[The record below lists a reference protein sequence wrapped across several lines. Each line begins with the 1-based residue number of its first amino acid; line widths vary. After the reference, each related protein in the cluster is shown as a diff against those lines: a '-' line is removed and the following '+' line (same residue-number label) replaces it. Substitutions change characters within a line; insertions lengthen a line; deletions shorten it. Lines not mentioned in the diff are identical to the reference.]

1 MIEPKAKVLVVEDS
15 PTNLDILIGL
25 LKDYDVMV
33 ALNGPAALELLE
45 RESPDVILLDIV
57 MPGMDGFEVCNRIKG
72 RAEWRGIPILFITAK
87 TDEPSI
93 VHAFDVGGSDYVT
106 KPFRSKELLAR
117 VRIQVEYRQAMDQ
130 LRIMAVTDALTGLPN
145 RRAFFDDGIRLFND
159 ARARAVPLSGMMLD
173 IDHFKHI
180 NDRFGHA
187 CGDEV
192 LRQVARG
199 IRSQIS
205 SRDLCARVGGE
216 EFALLMPGLEATLA
230 FQLADRMRA
239 HIASLKIE
247 TPHGPVSVTVSVGV
261 APLCPEAESL
271 DDLLALADDQL
282 YEAKHAGRNRV
293 CAAACGSTLK
303 A

>member
-1 MIEPKAKVLVVEDS
+1 
-15 PTNLDILIGL
+15 
-25 LKDYDVMV
+25 
-33 ALNGPAALELLE
+33 
-45 RESPDVILLDIV
+45 
-57 MPGMDGFEVCNRIKG
+57 
-72 RAEWRGIPILFITAK
+72 
-87 TDEPSI
+87 
-93 VHAFDVGGSDYVT
+93 
-106 KPFRSKELLAR
+106 
-117 VRIQVEYRQAMDQ
+117 
-130 LRIMAVTDALTGLPN
+130 
-145 RRAFFDDGIRLFND
+145 
-159 ARARAVPLSGMMLD
+159 MMLD

-199 IRSQIS
+199 IRGQIS
-205 SRDLCARVGGE
+205 GRDLCARVGGE

-239 HIASLKIE
+239 HIASLEIE
-247 TPHGPVSVTVSVGV
+247 TPHGPVTVTFTVSVGV

-282 YEAKHAGRNRV
+282 YEAKRAGRNRV